1 MTDATLLSA
10 DGSLDLVR
18 IRGIADAIRR
28 RVLDHVIANDGG
40 YLSQACSSAE
50 ILATL
55 YGGPIRLAALPS
67 PLPVADFAGVPGPGG
82 APSGTGAVFHGATAP
97 HLDRLIVSPAH
108 YALVVYAALIEVGRL
123 EEAALDRF
131 NVDGSTVEMI
141 GAEHSPGFEMTTGS
155 LAQALSTAGGIALAR
170 RLRGD
175 TGRTIVMMSDGEL
188 QEGQTWEAFAAL
200 SHHRLSTVRVVVD
213 VNAQQCDGPMDSV
226 LAIEPIADRIRA
238 FGLEVDEVDGHD
250 VEAIAVALTRDV
262 AAPQV
267 ILARTDPAHGVPL
280 LRERAPVL
288 HYLRFGSAEERLR
301 YVAFR
306 DDLASPVG
314 QRHRP
319 EGVH

>member
-1 MTDATLLSA
+1 MDSDLVAA
-10 DGSLDLVR
+10 EDSLDLIA

-28 RVLDHVIANDGG
+28 RVLDHVLANDGG

-50 ILATL
+50 IFATL
-55 YGGPIRLAALPS
+55 YGGSARLAVLPS
-67 PLPVADFAGVPGPGG
+67 PLPAADFSGVPGPGG
-82 APSGTGAVFHGATAP
+82 SPSGTGAVFHGPTAP

-123 EEAALDRF
+123 EETALDRF

-188 QEGQTWEAFAAL
+188 QEGQTWEAFSAL
-200 SHHRLSTVRVVVD
+200 SHHGLRTVRAIVD
-213 VNAQQCDGPMDSV
+213 VNSQQCDGPMDSV
-226 LAIEPIADRIRA
+226 LRIEPIADRIRA

-250 VEAIAVALTRDV
+250 VGAIAASLARDV
-262 AAPQV
+262 EAPQV
-267 ILARTDPAHGVPL
+267 VLARTDPAHGVPL

-288 HYLRFGSAEERLR
+288 HYLRFGSAEERMR
-301 YVAFR
+301 YVTFR
-306 DDLASPVG
+306 DDLPG
-314 QRHRP
+314 PDPQGEQP
-319 EGVH
+319 EEAL